1 MKIKK
6 VFMMFTALILSV
18 CLLAGCAPGFVN
30 PGDNLGGGGTVSS
43 APQES
48 SSEYSSEISAAV
60 SSDAVAS
67 EATEVPEGATRIT
80 GEDLDGDGKYK
91 ISVEGDYYVTGE
103 IAGKINVRSGGVTLY
118 LHNAAL
124 SYEKKV
130 IDSTYDLTITLI
142 GKNTVVN
149 TNEEDGGSNAIDVE
163 GELVINGGGSLSG
176 VSTKNGVKGC

>member
-6 VFMMFTALILSV
+6 VLMMFTALILSV

-67 EATEVPEGATRIT
+67 EATEVPEGATDR
-80 GEDLDGDGKYK
+80 K
-91 ISVEGDYYVTGE
+91 
-103 IAGKINVRSGGVTLY
+103 
-118 LHNAAL
+118 
-124 SYEKKV
+124 
-130 IDSTYDLTITLI
+130 STRL
-142 GKNTVVN
+142 N
-149 TNEEDGGSNAIDVE
+149 SSHR
-163 GELVINGGGSLSG
+163 SLSRMP
-176 VSTKNGVKGC
+176 SSA

>member
-67 EATEVPEGATRIT
+67 EATEVPEG
-80 GEDLDGDGKYK
+80 D
-91 ISVEGDYYVTGE
+91 
-103 IAGKINVRSGGVTLY
+103 
-118 LHNAAL
+118 
-124 SYEKKV
+124 
-130 IDSTYDLTITLI
+130 
-142 GKNTVVN
+142 
-149 TNEEDGGSNAIDVE
+149 TNHGRGFRRGWQI
-163 GELVINGGGSLSG
+163 
-176 VSTKNGVKGC
+176 